1 MCEGEGWSL
10 DVCMCVCVS
19 GGVHVREKENYVRV
33 YVHEDYINK

>member
-10 DVCMCVCVS
+10 DVCVC
-19 GGVHVREKENYVRV
+19 GGEVHVLGKENYVRM